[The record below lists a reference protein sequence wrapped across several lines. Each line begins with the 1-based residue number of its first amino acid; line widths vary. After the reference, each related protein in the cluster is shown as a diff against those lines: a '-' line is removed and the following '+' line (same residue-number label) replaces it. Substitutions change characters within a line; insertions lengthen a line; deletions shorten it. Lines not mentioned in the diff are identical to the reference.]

1 MAKWH
6 RFILQGQT
14 KEIICQ
20 CTGEEMVVL
29 NAEQM
34 SEMQLKKRLI
44 PRRKQVCW
52 RILVRVW
59 RMITYLVWQR
69 NRKLST
75 LPVLSLQSCSKS
87 TYHGPFTLW
96 NTTTT
101 PNSLRW
107 LIHVINSDDNKLT
120 IGWLFHLKT
129 IIKPINQELVLDWR
143 AYIELWTHTRQ
154 AWELLEGCSDNS
166 FYVSFVP
173 LKTSRVHL

>member
-1 MAKWH
+1 MIHIWWLSGT
-6 RFILQGQT
+6 FILQGQT

-101 PNSLRW
+101 PNVRIKERDSE
-107 LIHVINSDDNKLT
+107 HQKPSTKLVQEF
-120 IGWLFHLKT
+120 GNHMWSYAKVALK
-129 IIKPINQELVLDWR
+129 
-143 AYIELWTHTRQ
+143 
-154 AWELLEGCSDNS
+154 
-166 FYVSFVP
+166 
-173 LKTSRVHL
+173 LKSTPD